1 MSLSGPGSI
10 LAGDVATF
18 ICVSHNV
25 SGHSTFRW
33 HIILKSELSLTT
45 VRIVCGSVFQP
56 IRLHYPIQSE
66 MEPHTTLPI
75 VSDNAL
81 FKTMWSEMIFRAYS
95 HARKNRPHEIWKLSP
110 GGTFKLQQQDH
121 FLWDIGTLWPLK
133 DSRVYNA
140 HLEIL
145 FQVVYWQH
153 GAARPHRYSGDWR
166 QTQKHPQVGNFWWYW
181 KYIQDMF
188 ISWYS

>member
-56 IRLHYPIQSE
+56 IRLHYPMQSE

-95 HARKNRPHEIWKLSP
+95 HARKNRPHEIWKLAP
-110 GGTFKLQQQDH
+110 VEHLNCNNKITFCGILELFDH
-121 FLWDIGTLWPLK
+121 WKTAEFIMLTWKSYSRWFIGNTELHDHTDTQEIGDKHKSTL
-133 DSRVYNA
+133 R
-140 HLEIL
+140 
-145 FQVVYWQH
+145 
-153 GAARPHRYSGDWR
+153 
-166 QTQKHPQVGNFWWYW
+166 
-181 KYIQDMF
+181 
-188 ISWYS
+188 